1 MEMGWRLEIFEDQ
14 GTPHEAEIE
23 KFKKRLRLRRLK
35 KLLAKADSS
44 NSQKGKN
51 SRRNQCPLD
60 LPPAPNSLGI
70 GGRLGGG
77 TLARAGQF
85 DFTKIKNPRGINMP
99 WIPCCPQLCCVV
111 CCVLCVVCCAVF
123 FCVCVFFCVFFFW
136 CLLWAMVPGL
146 QTDNLC

>member
-1 MEMGWRLEIFEDQ
+1 MGWRLEIFEDQ
-14 GTPHEAEIE
+14 GTPHEAENE
-23 KFKKRLRLRRLK
+23 EFKKRLRLRRLK
-35 KLLAKADSS
+35 KLLARADSSS
-44 NSQKGKN
+44 NSQQGKN

-70 GGRLGGG
+70 GGRLGRG

-111 CCVLCVVCCAVF
+111 CCVVCVCCF
-123 FCVCVFFCVFFFW
+123 FLCVFFFVFFF
-136 CLLWAMVPGL
+136 CVPVVGHGARIA
-146 QTDNLC
+146 N